1 MVENVKIRHCIS
13 GIWRCRW
20 MLDAAH
26 RTCCGCGSMNAT
38 LYMVPVWSTKS
49 TRTDMLPHS
58 GPQWGKTSS
67 TKTRYRKYKTPRWR
81 ENHTY
86 VTTDEFDHQICLSFS
101 KAPDC
106 VYCALKNKPGFQTNP
121 NCDMISLTWTSKS
134 IVVIISHLCL
144 FAFRAY
150 NEE

>member
-1 MVENVKIRHCIS
+1 MVDIAFQEFDAVAECWMQHTGLVVVVAAWMRLCIWCPYGQRSRQEPICYHIQDRSEERLHQRRPGIEN
-13 GIWRCRW
+13 
-20 MLDAAH
+20 
-26 RTCCGCGSMNAT
+26 
-38 LYMVPVWSTKS
+38 TKHP
-49 TRTDMLPHS
+49 D
-58 GPQWGKTSS
+58 GEK
-67 TKTRYRKYKTPRWR
+67 
-81 ENHTY
+81 NHTY